1 MSQDRVLPKVIFF
14 DAVGTLFGIKGSVGD
29 VYSQIASKYG
39 VVASPQELNDAFGK
53 TFSQTPSLAFGEFDA
68 VQIPQKEYQW
78 WYEVVR
84 ASFQEVNI
92 LRLFTDFELF
102 FQELYVYFAT
112 KKPWYVYPDVINCLK
127 NWQQKK
133 VELGIISNF
142 DTRIDQVLEL
152 LQLKPYFTSVTLSS
166 EAGFAKPNPKIF
178 KTALAKH
185 HCQPQ
190 QAWHIGDSLKED
202 YQGANAVG
210 IKAFLLKRDRSKLEV
225 KNQLPNL
232 NSLG

>member
-1 MSQDRVLPKVIFF
+1 MSQDRTLPKVIFF

-29 VYSQIASKYG
+29 VYSQIARKHG
-39 VVASPQELNDAFGK
+39 VIASPQELNRAFGK
-53 TFSQTPSLAFGEFDA
+53 TFSQTPSLAFGEINPID
-68 VQIPQKEYQW
+68 IPHKEYQW
-78 WYEVVR
+78 WYRVVCS
-84 ASFQEVNI
+84 SFQEVKI
-92 LRLFTDFELF
+92 LDKFTDFELF

-112 KKPWYVYPDVINCLK
+112 KKPWYVYPDVINCLQ

-133 VELGIISNF
+133 VALGIISNF

-178 KTALAKH
+178 QAALTKH
-185 HCQPQ
+185 DCQPQ
-190 QAWHIGDSLKED
+190 QAWHIGDSFKED

-210 IKAFLLKRDRSKLEV
+210 IQAFLLQRDKSKLEV
-225 KNQLPNL
+225 ENQLPNL